1 MNPLLPGP
9 LLADDIGNWIGLVI
23 LVLSVL
29 GWIVNAIKGV
39 DAQGKPLP
47 QRKPAK
53 PNRDLRSEIDVF
65 LEELQQPKPLK
76 PEPPRPA
83 PEPVM
88 ATRKAD
94 RPRKDKSRKANQVRQ
109 DTTPNKVAPKT
120 LASSFPA
127 MHSPRFGVQEHV
139 SAFNSS
145 SSVAADVKRTMADR
159 VGASVQQHLSGG
171 TVAPITDVGT
181 TVPREPHPLVA
192 LLSKPEGLRQAVL
205 LNEILQRPRSL
216 RTEPR

>member
-1 MNPLLPGP
+1 MNPLLPGL

-39 DAQGKPLP
+39 DANGKPLP

-53 PNRDLRSEIDVF
+53 PNRDLRSEIEVF
-65 LEELQQPKPLK
+65 LEELQQPKPLR

-83 PEPVM
+83 PEPMV
-88 ATRKAD
+88 ANRKAD
-94 RPRKDKSRKANQVRQ
+94 RPRKDKSRKGNQGRQ
-109 DTTPNKVAPKT
+109 TVAPGKPAPKT

-127 MHSPRFGVQEHV
+127 MSSPGQGVKEHV

-145 SSVAADVKRTMADR
+145 SAVTADVQRTMADR
-159 VGASVQQHLSGG
+159 VGASVQEHLSGG
-171 TVAPITDVGT
+171 TVAPITDAGSAA
-181 TVPREPHPLVA
+181 PRGLHPLVA
-192 LLSKPEGLRQAVL
+192 LLSKPEGMRQAVL
-205 LNEILQRPRSL
+205 INEILQRPRSL
-216 RTEPR
+216 RQEPR